1 MHVKIEKPQ
10 GAQVKPSK
18 QLTAMSHNVQT
29 SIFSNTRLY
38 SKRYFIGDLYQAVI
52 NTEDG
57 ESYEYEVEADTF
69 HDATEL
75 AEQYAYSLGVEIT
88 YIEVYHMC

>member
-1 MHVKIEKPQ
+1 
-10 GAQVKPSK
+10 
-18 QLTAMSHNVQT
+18 MSHNVQK
-29 SIFSNTRLY
+29 SIISNTHLY
-38 SKRYFIGDLYQAVI
+38 SQRYFIGDLYQAVI

-75 AEQYAYSLGVEIT
+75 AEQYAYSLGVDIT